1 MKPIYKYIYV
11 SLFVLVAF
19 TSIAQPAASKRD
31 KIDALRVSFINQKVN
46 FTTQETQLFWPLYD
60 EYNDKLE
67 NARKS
72 FRQQY
77 IKNTDFT
84 AITDKEAEAYI
95 NAELALKQREYE
107 LYKEYFE
114 KFKKVLPIKKVALIR
129 RAEEEFKKELI
140 KNIKG
145 NSSE

>member
-11 SLFVLVAF
+11 SLFVLFAF
-19 TSIAQPAASKRD
+19 VVIAQPAASKRD

-46 FTTQETQLFWPLYD
+46 FTSQETQLFWPLYD

-84 AITDKEAEAYI
+84 ALTDKEADAYI

-107 LYKEYFE
+107 LYREYFE

>member
-19 TSIAQPAASKRD
+19 TSIAQPAASERD